1 MSENPRP
8 PADPSPRRGIGLHW
22 QILIGLTVGAIAG
35 LVAGRIWAPDAQGS
49 PHPDLIWFSTNIARP
64 IGQIFLRLIFMVVI
78 PLVFCALAVGVAGLG
93 EMRRLGRVGGRS
105 LLLTAVFSATSV
117 AIAIGMVNFIQP
129 GHGLSP
135 RQQSELR
142 ERFKVEAG
150 KHVENAKKSKP
161 LRDALLDIIPRN
173 PLQEMVGAI
182 DNSSPGGGMVSV
194 MFFALVFGAAMLVS
208 GPKAAP
214 LFAVLESGFDVCMKI
229 IGFAMRLAPLG
240 VAGLMFALTAELG
253 LDILRILALFV
264 LTAIAGLALHLFG
277 TYGLALRLLAQRSP
291 AAFFKGISDVMLT
304 AFATASSNATL
315 PTAMQAAE
323 KKLGLRRNISNFVLT
338 VGATANQNGTA
349 LFEGV
354 TVLFL
359 AQVFGVPL
367 SIDQQLIVAAM
378 CVLAGIGTAGV
389 PGGSIPYI
397 ALILQTVNVPA
408 ESVALIL
415 GVDRLLDMCRT
426 TVNVSG
432 DLAIAA
438 CVDRLEKDNV
448 T

>member
-1 MSENPRP
+1 MTIAGPPPQSPPVAAHPRGL
-8 PADPSPRRGIGLHW
+8 ALHW
-22 QILIGLTVGAIAG
+22 QILIGLLCGAVAGLIAG
-35 LVAGRIWAPDAQGS
+35 QVWPAGAGDGRQR
-49 PHPDLIWFSTNIARP
+49 LLWFSANVAQP
-64 IGQIFLRLIFMVVI
+64 VGQIFLRLIFMVVI

-93 EMRRLGRVGGRS
+93 EIRKLGRVGGRT
-105 LLLTAVFSATSV
+105 LLLTAVFSMISV
-117 AIAIGMVNFIQP
+117 IIAIGLVNLVKP
-129 GHGLSP
+129 GRGLSE
-135 RQQSELR
+135 QQQADLR
-142 ERFKVEAG
+142 TRFASEAG
-150 KHVENAKKSKP
+150 KAVEAAKQSKP

-173 PLQEMVGAI
+173 PLREMVGAI
-182 DNSSPGGGMVSV
+182 DNSSPGGGMLAV
-194 MFFALVFGAAMLVS
+194 MFFALVFGAALLAA
-208 GPKAAP
+208 GPKGAP
-214 LFAVLESGFDVCMKI
+214 LVAVLDAGFEVCMKV
-229 IGFAMRLAPLG
+229 IGFAMRLAPAG

-253 LDILRILALFV
+253 LDILRVLAVFV
-264 LTAIAGLALHLFG
+264 LTAIAGLALHMFG
-277 TYGLALRLLAQRSP
+277 TYGVALRWFAKRSP
-291 AAFFKGISDVMLT
+291 LEFFRGISDVMLT

-315 PTAMQAAE
+315 PTALRAAE
-323 KKLGLRRNISNFVLT
+323 TRLRLRPQVSNFVLT

-367 SIDQQLIVAAM
+367 SLEQQLVVAAM

-397 ALILQTVNVPA
+397 AIVLQTVHVPA

-438 CVDRLEKDNV
+438 CVDQAER
-448 T
+448 

>member
-1 MSENPRP
+1 MVDREKTE
-8 PADPSPRRGIGLHW
+8 ASPFSRRGMALHW
-22 QILIGLTVGAIAG
+22 KILLGLAIGAVAG
-35 LVAGRIWAPDAQGS
+35 LIAARLWPPDAAGNIN
-49 PHPDLIWFSTNIARP
+49 PDLLWFSTNFARP
-64 IGQIFLRLIFMVVI
+64 IGQIFLRMIFMVVI

-105 LLLTAVFSATSV
+105 LLLTAALSATSV
-117 AIAIGMVNFIQP
+117 VIALAMVNLIRP
-129 GHGLSP
+129 GDGLTA
-135 RQQSELR
+135 QQQTELR
-142 ERFKVEAG
+142 ERFKTEAG

-182 DNSSPGGGMVSV
+182 DNSSPGGGMISV
-194 MFFALVFGAAMLVS
+194 MFFALVFGGAMLVS

-214 LFAVLESGFDVCMKI
+214 LLAVLESGFDVCMKI
-229 IGFAMRLAPLG
+229 IAFAMRLAPIG
-240 VAGLMFALTAELG
+240 VAGLMFSLTAELG
-253 LDILRILALFV
+253 LEILRILMLFV
-264 LTAIAGLALHLFG
+264 LTAIGGLALHMFG
-277 TYGLALRLLAQRSP
+277 TYGLALRVLANRSP
-291 AAFFKGISDVMLT
+291 TAFFRGISDVMLT

-323 KKLGLRRNISNFVLT
+323 QKLGLRRQISNFVLT

-367 SIDQQLIVAAM
+367 SLDQQLIVAGM

-408 ESVALIL
+408 ESIALIL

-438 CVDRLEKDNV
+438 CVDRMEERAEG
-448 T
+448 